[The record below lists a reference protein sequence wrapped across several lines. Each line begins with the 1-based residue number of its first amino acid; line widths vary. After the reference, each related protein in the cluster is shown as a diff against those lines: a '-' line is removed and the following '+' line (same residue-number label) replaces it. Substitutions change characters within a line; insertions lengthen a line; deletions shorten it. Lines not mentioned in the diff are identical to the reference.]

1 MRGQEVPDYAAAL
14 LPVESLGSKP
24 LAGVRFGIIRET
36 IGDGVDEDVISAVR
50 EAASH
55 LESLGAT
62 VKEVSIVTDVL
73 CFSLLYY
80 LSKFWVHRFM
90 C

>member
-1 MRGQEVPDYAAAL
+1 MPDYAAAL